1 MIESDLPYHPNGSRK
16 MGAIVIALVSVLSTP
31 TIKNRFVGKI
41 NLFIFLV
48 IYGVAT
54 SILPLRAQC
63 NLRIDVGKD
72 TIICSAQKVTLKA
85 LVEGTVLSAKWSPDP
100 DLNNVFTFWPTVLV
114 STTTTY
120 RLLVDAYDERAN
132 LIHNAD
138 FSLGNEGFSSQYEA
152 NSTTAG
158 GYIIGTIGTELF
170 PEAETCVDHTSRDG
184 NMMMVKLSNTTNL
197 DIWCQEVAVQ
207 TNRTYHF
214 AAYATKFRNDDPPI
228 IEVTIN
234 NERLSSRTLGPFAC
248 SWQNIYGNW
257 ASQNNTQATI
267 CLRASD
273 DDIGTSNHLALD
285 DIGFY
290 ELCKLEDDIK
300 VEVTPFFVST
310 SNPVVQLPCNE
321 RITLSANVATAGNNY
336 TVQWR
341 TDDGN
346 IVTGGQSLSPLIDA
360 PGTYHFTASLSDTS
374 ADCTEELSILVEE
387 ISTNQLSIAKP
398 GSLNC
403 QQAELELS
411 ALHDGSVSDFNF
423 QWSTSDGHIVAGQD
437 EVNATID
444 APGRYTLTL
453 TEKES
458 ACQISSEI
466 EIVESKLDS
475 FSYDLEVANCD
486 NELGA
491 IHFETI
497 SGGTPPYI
505 YAIDDGLN
513 FQNTMSFPALVAGSY
528 ALVVR
533 DSNNCELSTNV
544 VLPAVPTLTIALASR
559 IKLDKGS
566 PYTINSTLSLPDS
579 LISRI
584 RWTPETGLDCTDCLT
599 PSFIARQTT
608 TYTLSVLGTNGCET
622 SAAILVEVVEPSD
635 VYLPN
640 AFSPNQDGQNDI
652 FYIQGDAARIEIVRQ
667 LVIFDR
673 YGSMVFEA
681 QNFPA
686 NTAANGWNGQLNGKL
701 LSAGIYTYFTVVELV
716 DGEVENFKGEV
727 LLLR

>member
-1 MIESDLPYHPNGSRK
+1 M
-16 MGAIVIALVSVLSTP
+16 
-31 TIKNRFVGKI
+31 GKI

-48 IYGVAT
+48 VYGVAT
-54 SILPLRAQC
+54 SILPLTAQC
-63 NLRIDVGKD
+63 NLSIDVGKD
-72 TIICSAQKVTLKA
+72 TTICSAQKVTLKA

-120 RLLVDAYDERAN
+120 RLLVDAYDERVN

-138 FSLGNEGFSSQYEA
+138 FSLGDEGFSSEHEA

-184 NMMMVKLSNTTNL
+184 NMMMVKVSNTTNL

-207 TNRTYHF
+207 AFRNYHF
-214 AAYATKFRNDDPPI
+214 SAYATRFRNDDPPI

-234 NERLSSRTLGPFAC
+234 NERLSSRTLGSFAC
-248 SWQNIYGNW
+248 SWQNIYGSW
-257 ASQNNTQATI
+257 TSQNNTQATI
-267 CLRASD
+267 CIRVSD

-300 VEVTPFFVST
+300 IEVTPFAVST
-310 SNPVVQLPCNE
+310 SSSTVQLPCNE
-321 RITLSANVATAGNNY
+321 RINLSANVVTPGNNY

-346 IVTGGQSLSPLIDA
+346 IVSGDQSLSPLIDA
-360 PGTYHFTASLSDTS
+360 PGTYHLSASLTGTA
-374 ADCTEELSILVEE
+374 ADCTEELSITVEE
-387 ISTNQLSIAKP
+387 VSTTQLSIVHP
-398 GSLNC
+398 GTLNC
-403 QQAELELS
+403 RQSELELQ
-411 ALHDGSVSDFNF
+411 ALHDGSTSDFDF
-423 QWSTSDGHIVAGQD
+423 EWSTTNGHIMSGQD
-437 EVNATID
+437 QANATIN

-453 TEKES
+453 TES
-458 ACQISSEI
+458 GSTCQASSEI
-466 EIVESKLDS
+466 EIIESKLNS
-475 FSYDLEVANCD
+475 FSYDLEVADCD

-491 IHFETI
+491 VRFETV
-497 SGGTPPYI
+497 SGGTPPYL

-513 FQNTMSFPALVAGSY
+513 FQNTRSFPDLAAGPY
-528 ALVVR
+528 TLVVR
-533 DSNNCELSTNV
+533 DSNTCELKTNV
-544 VLPAVPTLTIALASR
+544 VLPDVPALAIAMETR

-566 PYTINSTLSLPDS
+566 PYTINSALSLPDS

-584 RWTPETGLDCTDCLT
+584 KWEPETGLDCTDCLT
-599 PSFIARQTT
+599 PSLIARETM

-622 SAAILVEVVEPSD
+622 STAILVEVVEPSD

-652 FYIQGDAARIEIVRQ
+652 FFIQGDASRIEIVRQ
-667 LVIFDR
+667 LMIFDR
-673 YGSMVFEA
+673 YGSMIFEA

-686 NTAANGWNGQLNGKL
+686 NTEANGWNGQLNGQL
-701 LSAGIYTYFTVVELV
+701 LSAGIYTYFTKIELV
-716 DGEVENFKGEV
+716 DGEVETFKGEV

>member
-1 MIESDLPYHPNGSRK
+1 M
-16 MGAIVIALVSVLSTP
+16 
-31 TIKNRFVGKI
+31 GKI
-41 NLFIFLV
+41 NLFIFLLV
-48 IYGVAT
+48 YGVAT
-54 SILPLRAQC
+54 SQLPLNAQC
-63 NLRIDVGKD
+63 NLSIDVGKD
-72 TIICSAQKVTLKA
+72 TTICSAQKVTLKA

-120 RLLVDAYDERAN
+120 RLLVDAYDERVN

-138 FSLGNEGFSSQYEA
+138 FSLGDEGFSSQYEA
-152 NSTTAG
+152 NSTTPG

-184 NMMMVKLSNTTNL
+184 NMMMVKVSNTTNL

-207 TNRTYHF
+207 ANRNYHF
-214 AAYATKFRNDDPPI
+214 SAYAARFQNDDPPI

-234 NERLSSRTLGPFAC
+234 NERLSSRTLGSFAC
-248 SWQNIYGNW
+248 SWQNIYGSW

-267 CLRASD
+267 CIRVGD

-290 ELCKLEDDIK
+290 ELCKLQDDIK
-300 VEVTPFFVST
+300 VEVTPFSVST
-310 SNPVVQLPCNE
+310 SNPLVQLPCNE
-321 RITLSANVATAGNNY
+321 SINLSASVVTAADNY

-346 IVTGGQSLSPLIDA
+346 IVLGDQSLTPLIDA
-360 PGTYHFTASLSDTS
+360 PGTYHFTASLSDPT
-374 ADCTEELSILVEE
+374 ADCTEELFIIVEE
-387 ISTNQLSIAKP
+387 ISTNQLSIAQA
-398 GSLNC
+398 GTLNC
-403 QQAELELS
+403 QQSELELS
-411 ALHDGSVSDFNF
+411 ALHDGPVSDLDF

-437 EVNATID
+437 EVNATIN

-466 EIVESKLDS
+466 EIIESKLDS
-475 FSYDLEVANCD
+475 FSYDLEVADCD

-491 IHFETI
+491 IHFETV
-497 SGGTPPYI
+497 SGGTPPYR

-513 FQNTMSFPALVAGSY
+513 FQSTMSFPDLVAGSY
-528 ALVVR
+528 SLVVR

-544 VLPAVPTLTIALASR
+544 VLPDVPALAITLESR
-559 IKLDKGS
+559 IKLDRGS
-566 PYTINSTLSLPDS
+566 PYTINSMLSLPDS
-579 LISRI
+579 LIRRI

-608 TYTLSVLGTNGCET
+608 TYTLSVTGTNGCET
-622 SAAILVEVVEPSD
+622 SAAILVEVAEPSD

-652 FYIQGDAARIEIVRQ
+652 FFIQGDAARIKMVRQ
-667 LVIFDR
+667 LMIFDR
-673 YGSMVFEA
+673 YGSIVFEA

-701 LSAGIYTYFTVVELV
+701 LSAGIYTYFTEVELV
-716 DGEVENFKGEV
+716 DGKVELFKGEV